1 MKNNKTR
8 AMLCPNCRKLISAD
22 ELRCPYC
29 GMVRPT
35 SWLHNNFVA
44 RLFHD
49 GDQLIKAII
58 IVNAGMFAI
67 SLMFNH
73 RLPGL
78 SFNPLTVFAPDDQS
92 LLILGATGTIPI
104 DRFHRWW
111 TLISANYLHGG
122 IVHILFN
129 MIAFSQLAPLVNRE
143 YGTYRMIV
151 IYTVSGIIGFLVSYM
166 AGVAFTIGASA
177 AVCGLMGAS
186 LYYGKTR
193 GGIYGR
199 IIYKQIG
206 GWAVGLFLF
215 GLIVPGINNWGHGG
229 GICAGVALGFLMGY
243 QERKMENNFHRILAG
258 CCIALTMIAL
268 GWGIISGAYYRMLG
282 LG

>member
-1 MKNNKTR
+1 MTNNKKK
-8 AMLCPNCRKLISAD
+8 AILCPNCRKLISAD
-22 ELRCPYC
+22 EPRCPYC
-29 GMVRPT
+29 GIAGPA
-35 SWLHNNFVA
+35 SWWKNNFVT
-44 RLFHD
+44 RLFHN
-49 GDQLIKAII
+49 GKKLIKAII
-58 IVNAGMFAI
+58 IVNTGMFAI
-67 SLMFNH
+67 SLIFNQ

-78 SFNPLTVFAPDDQS
+78 SFNPVTVFAPDNQS
-92 LLILGATGTIPI
+92 LLLLGATGTIPI

-129 MIAFSQLAPLVNRE
+129 MIAFSHLASLVNRE
-143 YGTYRMIV
+143 YGAYRMIV
-151 IYTVSGIIGFLVSYM
+151 IYTVSGIIGFLASYM
-166 AGVAFTIGASA
+166 AGVPFTIGASA

-199 IIYKQIG
+199 TIYKQIG
-206 GWAVGLFLF
+206 GWAVALFLF

-229 GICAGVALGFLMGY
+229 GICAGAVLGFLMGY

-258 CCIALTMIAL
+258 GCIALTVIAL
-268 GWGIISGAYYRMLG
+268 GWGIISGVYYRMIG

>member
-1 MKNNKTR
+1 VTR
-8 AMLCPNCRKLISAD
+8 L
-22 ELRCPYC
+22 LR
-29 GMVRPT
+29 
-35 SWLHNNFVA
+35 
-44 RLFHD
+44 D

-58 IVNAGMFAI
+58 IVNTGMFAI
-67 SLMFNH
+67 SLMFNQ

-78 SFNPLTVFAPDDQS
+78 SFNPLTVFAPDNQS
-92 LLILGATGTIPI
+92 ILILGATGTIPI

-129 MIAFSQLAPLVNRE
+129 MIAFYQLAPLVNRE

-151 IYTVSGIIGFLVSYM
+151 IYTIGGIAGFYISYL
-166 AGVAFTIGASA
+166 AGVEFTIGASA
-177 AVCGLMGAS
+177 AVCSLMGAS
-186 LYYGKTR
+186 LYYGKSR
-193 GGIYGR
+193 GGVYGR
-199 IIYKQIG
+199 IIYRQIG

-229 GICAGVALGFLMGY
+229 GILAGAALGFLLDF
-243 QERKMENNFHRILAG
+243 QERKMETGFHKILAAG
-258 CCIALTMIAL
+258 CIALTVIAL
-268 GWGIISGAYYRMLG
+268 GWGVVSAGYYRMAG

>member
-1 MKNNKTR
+1 
-8 AMLCPNCRKLISAD
+8 MLCPNCRKLISAD

-29 GMVRPT
+29 GMIRPT
-35 SWLHNNFVA
+35 SWWHNNFVA

-67 SLMFNH
+67 SLMFNS

-129 MIAFSQLAPLVNRE
+129 MMAFSRLAPLVNSE

-151 IYTVSGIIGFLVSYM
+151 IYTIGGIGGFFISYL
-166 AGVAFTIGASA
+166 AGVGFTIGASA

-186 LYYGKTR
+186 LYYGKAR
-193 GGIYGR
+193 GGVYGQL
-199 IIYKQIG
+199 IYKQIG
-206 GWAVGLFLF
+206 GWAVGIFLF
-215 GLIVPGINNWGHGG
+215 GFIVPGINNWGHGG
-229 GICAGVALGFLMGY
+229 GILAGAVLGFLLGF
-243 QERKMENNFHRILAG
+243 QERKTETGFHKILAG
-258 CCIALTMIAL
+258 ACIALTVIAL
-268 GWGIISGAYYRMLG
+268 VWGIVSAGYYRMAG

>member
-1 MKNNKTR
+1 MARPASWWRNNALTR
-8 AMLCPNCRKLISAD
+8 ILL
-22 ELRCPYC
+22 
-29 GMVRPT
+29 
-35 SWLHNNFVA
+35 
-44 RLFHD
+44 D
-49 GDQLIKAII
+49 GDRLIKAII
-58 IVNAGMFAI
+58 IVNAVMFAI
-67 SLMFNH
+67 SLIFNP

-78 SFNPLTVFAPDDQS
+78 SSNLFAVFAPDNQS
-92 LLILGATGTIPI
+92 LLLLGATGTIPI

-129 MIAFSQLAPLVNRE
+129 MLAFYQLAPLVNRE

-151 IYTVSGIIGFLVSYM
+151 IYTVGGIIGFLVSYM
-166 AGVAFTIGASA
+166 AGVSFTIGASA

-193 GGIYGR
+193 GGVYGR

-229 GICAGVALGFLMGY
+229 GICAGAALGFLMGY
-243 QERKMENNFHRILAG
+243 QERKMETNFHRILAG
-258 CCIALTMIAL
+258 GCIALTAIAL
-268 GWGIISGAYYRMLG
+268 GWGVISGVYYRMTG

>member
-1 MKNNKTR
+1 
-8 AMLCPNCRKLISAD
+8 
-22 ELRCPYC
+22 
-29 GMVRPT
+29 
-35 SWLHNNFVA
+35 
-44 RLFHD
+44 
-49 GDQLIKAII
+49 
-58 IVNAGMFAI
+58 MFAI
-67 SLMFNH
+67 SLIFNL

-78 SFNPLTVFAPDDQS
+78 SFNPLTVFAPDNQS
-92 LLILGATGTIPI
+92 LLLLGATGTIPI

-129 MIAFSQLAPLVNRE
+129 MLAFNQLAPLVNRE

-151 IYTVSGIIGFLVSYM
+151 IYTVAGIIGFLVSYM
-166 AGVAFTIGASA
+166 AGVSFTIGASA

-186 LYYGKTR
+186 LYYGKSR
-193 GGIYGR
+193 GGVYGR

-229 GICAGVALGFLMGY
+229 GICAGAALGFLMGY
-243 QERKMENNFHRILAG
+243 QERKMQNNFHRILAG
-258 CCIALTMIAL
+258 GCIALTVIAL
-268 GWGIISGAYYRMLG
+268 GWGVVSASYYRMAG

>member
-1 MKNNKTR
+1 MTNNKRR
-8 AMLCPNCRKLISAD
+8 AILCPNCRKLISAN

-29 GMVRPT
+29 DMANPA
-35 SWLHNNFVA
+35 SWWRNNA
-44 RLFHD
+44 LTRILLD
-49 GDQLIKAII
+49 GDRLVKAII
-58 IVNAGMFAI
+58 IVNTGMFAT
-67 SLMFNH
+67 SLIFNQ
-73 RLPGL
+73 RLPDL
-78 SFNPLTVFAPDDQS
+78 SFNPFTVFAPDNQS
-92 LLILGATGTIPI
+92 LLLLGATGTIPI

-129 MIAFSQLAPLVNRE
+129 MIALNQLAPLVNRE

-151 IYTVSGIIGFLVSYM
+151 IYTIGGIIGFLVSYM
-166 AGVAFTIGASA
+166 AGVSFTIGASA

-229 GICAGVALGFLMGY
+229 GICAGAALGFLMGY

-258 CCIALTMIAL
+258 GCIALTVVAL
-268 GWGIISGAYYRMLG
+268 GWGVISGAYYRMIG

>member
-1 MKNNKTR
+1 MTNNKRR
-8 AMLCPNCRKLISAD
+8 AILCPNCRKLISAD
-22 ELRCPYC
+22 EPRCPYC
-29 GMVRPT
+29 GMASPA
-35 SWLHNNFVA
+35 SWWRNNA
-44 RLFHD
+44 LTRILLD
-49 GDQLIKAII
+49 GDRLIKAII

-67 SLMFNH
+67 SLIFNP

-78 SFNPLTVFAPDDQS
+78 SFNPFTVFAPDNQS
-92 LLILGATGTIPI
+92 LLLLGATGTIPI

-129 MIAFSQLAPLVNRE
+129 MLAFYQLAPLVNRE

-151 IYTVSGIIGFLVSYM
+151 IYTVGGIIGFLVSYM
-166 AGVAFTIGASA
+166 AGVSFTIGASA

-186 LYYGKTR
+186 LYYGKSR

-199 IIYKQIG
+199 LIYKQIG

-229 GICAGVALGFLMGY
+229 GICAGAALGFLMGY
-243 QERKMENNFHRILAG
+243 QEKKMQNNFHRILAG
-258 CCIALTMIAL
+258 GCIALTVIAL
-268 GWGIISGAYYRMLG
+268 GWGVISAGYYRMAG

>member
-1 MKNNKTR
+1 MTNKKTR
-8 AMLCPNCRKLISAD
+8 AILCPNCRKLISAD
-22 ELRCPYC
+22 EPRCPYC

-35 SWLHNNFVA
+35 SWWHNNFVT
-44 RLFHD
+44 RLFRD
-49 GDQLIKAII
+49 GDRLIKAII
-58 IVNAGMFAI
+58 IVNTGMFAI
-67 SLMFNH
+67 SLMFNQ
-73 RLPGL
+73 RLPSL
-78 SFNPLTVFAPDDQS
+78 SFNPLTVFAPDNQS

-129 MIAFSQLAPLVNRE
+129 MLAFYQLAPLVNRE
-143 YGTYRMIV
+143 YGAYRMIV
-151 IYTVSGIIGFLVSYM
+151 IYTVGGITGFLVSYM

-186 LYYGKTR
+186 LYYGKAR
-193 GGIYGR
+193 GGVYGR
-199 IIYKQIG
+199 IIYKQIV

-215 GLIVPGINNWGHGG
+215 GFIVPGINNWAHGG
-229 GICAGVALGFLMGY
+229 GICAGAALGFLLGF
-243 QERKMENNFHRILAG
+243 QERRMENNFHKILAG
-258 CCIALTMIAL
+258 GCVALTVIAL
-268 GWGIISGAYYRMLG
+268 GWGVVSAGYYRMAG